1 MPWIDVSSLL
11 LDPEIAGE
19 RFQVIR
25 RKESVNPFGEAIL
38 STQIYKNVIGQ
49 VSPTA
54 RNSLLRE
61 QSFSSQEKTIR
72 VITNFKLIGASKNNI
87 DGQYYQPDLIYWKN
101 GYYIA
106 GEIEDYSQY
115 GAGLVSADCAAFDW
129 TMPIT
134 EGPTN
139 TNLGFNFTHNY
150 NSLNIAM
157 F

>member
-1 MPWIDVSSLL
+1 MPWIDVSSIL

-19 RFQVIR
+19 KFNVIR
-25 RKESVNPFGEAIL
+25 RKESVNSFGESVL
-38 STQIYKNVIGQ
+38 STQTFKNVIGQ

-72 VITNFKLIGASKNNI
+72 VITNFKLIGAAKNAV
-87 DGQYYQPDLIYWKN
+87 QYYQPDLIYWKN

-139 TNLGFNFTHNY
+139 TNLGLRFQYNY
-150 NSLNIAM
+150 NSSNIAM
-157 F
+157 I